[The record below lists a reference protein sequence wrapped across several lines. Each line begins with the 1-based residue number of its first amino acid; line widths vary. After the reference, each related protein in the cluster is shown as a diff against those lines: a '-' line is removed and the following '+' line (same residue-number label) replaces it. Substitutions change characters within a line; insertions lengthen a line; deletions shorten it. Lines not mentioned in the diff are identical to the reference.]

1 MNSKPQ
7 SADSLPTRGSLL
19 AAAIGSEPEAW
30 QQLVTLYEPR
40 MMRWCRGQG
49 LDQLAASDVIQDAW
63 MSVARGLASFRSQP
77 GAGAFRAWLH
87 QIVRRRIADY
97 RRRQGHALP
106 ALGGSS
112 FAMRLA
118 ELPFEGEPRS
128 DASLSEV
135 SSSQTMPMPG
145 LATPSLSVSSSDHP
159 LRDSG
164 KLDSALQQAMAT
176 LQREIEPKTWQ
187 AFWLCVVDQQSTE
200 QVANTLAMTPAN
212 VRQCRSRVLRR
223 LRQTME
229 RPQ

>member
-1 MNSKPQ
+1 MNLKPQ
-7 SADSLPTRGSLL
+7 LTDSLPTRGSLL

-40 MMRWCRGQG
+40 MLRWCRGQG

-87 QIVRRRIADY
+87 QIVRRRIADH
-97 RRRQGHALP
+97 RRRAVHAPP
-106 ALGGSS
+106 AVGGSS
-112 FAMRLA
+112 FAMRVA
-118 ELPFEGEPRS
+118 ELPFEGEPQS
-128 DASLSEV
+128 DASLSEAY
-135 SSSQTMPMPG
+135 SSQTMPMPG
-145 LATPSLSVSSSDHP
+145 FDAQGLSVSSSDYP

-164 KLDSALQQAMAT
+164 KLESALQQVMAT

-187 AFWLCVVDQQSTE
+187 AFWLCIVDQRATE

-223 LRQTME
+223 LRQAME
-229 RPQ
+229 KLR